1 LGIRTTNRDAGA
13 EAMIAHAA
21 PKERVGEMQAI
32 IDDDRENRL
41 Y

>member
-1 LGIRTTNRDAGA
+1 VATLA

-21 PKERVGEMQAI
+21 PKETVGEMQAI
-32 IDDDRENRL
+32 IDDDRENHL